1 MKNIIQHFSS
11 LQDLGLTIENDFD
24 GNRDFW
30 DFARET
36 LNTSLE
42 NLKFIDSDTLEDITG
57 ETDLPFIPSTTT
69 LNFNTSQESG
79 TYQLGTLLGVNCLM
93 TNTFGLNTYIISN

>member
-1 MKNIIQHFSS
+1 MKNIIQNFSS
-11 LQDLGLTIENDFD
+11 LQDFGLTIENDFD

-30 DFARET
+30 EFARET

-57 ETDLPFIPSTTT
+57 ETDIPFIPNSPT
-69 LNFNTSQESG
+69 LTFTTSQESG
-79 TYQLGTLLGVNCLM
+79 TYQLGLLQGIKCLM
-93 TNTFGLNTYIISN
+93 TNTFGLNTYIITN

>member
-11 LQDLGLTIENDFD
+11 LQDSGLTIENDFD
-24 GNRDFW
+24 GNLDFW
-30 DFARET
+30 EFARET

-57 ETDLPFIPSTTT
+57 ETDIPFISNSPT
-69 LNFNTSQESG
+69 LTFTTSQESG
-79 TYQLGTLLGVNCLM
+79 RYQLGTLMGIKCLM
-93 TNTFGLNTYIISN
+93 TNTFGLNTYIITN